1 MTLMRE
7 KFNMDY
13 RMDMVYISGI
23 MEIDTKDI
31 LRMGKG
37 KKKIN

>member
-1 MTLMRE
+1 ME
-7 KFNMDY
+7 NNMDMAY
-13 RMDMVYISGI
+13 KSGI

-37 KKKIN
+37 KKN